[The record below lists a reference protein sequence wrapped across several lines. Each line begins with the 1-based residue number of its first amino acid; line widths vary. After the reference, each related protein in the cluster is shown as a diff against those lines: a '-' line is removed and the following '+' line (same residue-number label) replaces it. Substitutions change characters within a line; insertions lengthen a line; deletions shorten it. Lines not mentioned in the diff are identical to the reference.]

1 MSAQKIIIT
10 KNISHKF
17 CIFAPNLSYQHMT
30 KKNVKSETKHILDE
44 VVLAMQDKKAKNIIS
59 MNLSRVRNATTQY
72 FVICD
77 APSTTQV
84 DAIYKNIEDQVR
96 ENCGIKPFHKEGY
109 TNSEWIL
116 IDYFDIVVHIFLE
129 GTRKFY
135 KLEELWAD
143 GVLKQYEDVG

>member
-1 MSAQKIIIT
+1 
-10 KNISHKF
+10 
-17 CIFAPNLSYQHMT
+17 MT

-116 IDYFDIVVHIFLE
+116 IDYFDVVVHVF
-129 GTRKFY
+129 RSDVRDYY
-135 KLEELWAD
+135 KLEDLWAD
-143 GVLKQYEDVG
+143 ALLTKHKSDY